1 MSFLLDALVLLA
13 SQAPGPAHP
22 RSVPRLVV
30 LIAVDQLRP
39 DYLDRYRDQW
49 TGGFRRLLDQAAY
62 FPDGQQ
68 DHALTQ
74 TAPGHASMLSGRFP
88 EHTGI
93 PSNAHGVEDP
103 TAALLGV
110 TGTGASPRRFQG
122 TELYDWIRARD
133 SGARVLGVS
142 RKDRSAILPVGR
154 ARGQV
159 YWYVDGTFTTS
170 RYYADTLPGW
180 VTRFNA
186 RQGAQ
191 HLAGASWSPLL
202 SADRYTEADSMPF
215 ENNGRDFVFPH
226 EFPASADQTARDLPN
241 FPWVDSLT
249 LDLALEGVSAIQ
261 LGHRDGTDLLTISLS
276 ATDAVGHDFGPDSK
290 ELHDMLLRLDHWL
303 GWFMDSLGV
312 MVPTGQTLFVLTA
325 DHGVQSFPE
334 WTTGVKH
341 EPAGRVW
348 MSDLAR
354 ETATPLRQRYLTDF
368 RFEFDDGLMTADLP
382 LLRAHGIDL
391 DSLANALA
399 AKARIRPGV
408 IRVFTPASLR
418 AASPTDREARL
429 WRHTLPPDVEWLF
442 AAVVAPG
449 YLLQSSGGSTSHG
462 TTNRLD
468 TTVPIAFWGPGIRPG
483 RYPRPVNSVD
493 IGPTLAALV
502 GVTPTEPVDGVV
514 LREVMTAPSTH

>member
-1 MSFLLDALVLLA
+1 MLPCICSAGLAALAVFH
-13 SQAPGPAHP
+13 PVPA
-22 RSVPRLVV
+22 RPRLVV

-74 TAPGHASMLSGRFP
+74 TAPGHSTMLSGRFP
-88 EHTGI
+88 SHNGI
-93 PSNAHGVEDP
+93 PSNALGVEDAS
-103 TAALLGV
+103 AALLGV

-122 TELYDWIRARD
+122 TELYDWMLVRD

-170 RYYADTLPGW
+170 RYYADALPDW
-180 VTRFNA
+180 VTRYNA
-186 RQGAQ
+186 RQGAKR
-191 HLAGASWSPLL
+191 LAGASWTPLL
-202 SADRYTEADSMPF
+202 AADRYAEVDSMPF
-215 ENNGRDFVFPH
+215 ENNGADFVFPH
-226 EFPASADQTARDLPN
+226 RFPTSPEEVARDLPN
-241 FPWVDSLT
+241 YPWIDSLT

-261 LGHRDGTDLLTISLS
+261 LGQREGTDLLTISLS
-276 ATDAVGHDFGPDSK
+276 ATDAVGHDFGPDSR

-303 GWFMDSLGV
+303 GWFMDSLAV
-312 MVPTGQTLFVLTA
+312 LVPSSQTDFVLTA

-334 WTTGVKH
+334 WTTGVRH
-341 EPAGRVW
+341 EAAGRVW
-348 MSDLAR
+348 MSDVAR
-354 ETATPLRQRYLTDF
+354 EAAAPLRQRFRTDF
-368 RFEFDDGLMTADLP
+368 RFEFDDGLLTADLP
-382 LLRAHGIDL
+382 LLRAHGIDV
-391 DSLANALA
+391 DSLAKALA
-399 AKARIRPGV
+399 EKARSRAGV
-408 IRVFTPASLR
+408 TRVFTPATLR
-418 AASPTDREARL
+418 SASPGDREARL
-429 WRHTLPPDVEWLF
+429 WRHTLPPNIEWLF
-442 AAVVAPG
+442 AAVVGPG
-449 YLLQSSGGSTSHG
+449 YTWQSSGGSTSHG

-468 TTVPIAFWGPGIRPG
+468 TTIPIAFWGPGIRPG
-483 RYPRPVNSVD
+483 RYARPVNSVD

-514 LREVMTAPSTH
+514 LREVVSVPSTH